1 MKVLVTGARGFI
13 GQNLCESLKNIRD
26 GKDRRECW
34 GGFAPLEVME
44 CDHTTSRHDLA
55 AMCARAD
62 FVVHLAGVNRPQ
74 DPAEYDAGN
83 VGFTRDLLDLLE
95 ERENA
100 APVLLA
106 SSVQAT
112 LAGRYA
118 GSAYGTSKLAA
129 EELVRDHASWCGGE
143 ALIYRFPNVYGKWS
157 RPNYNSAI
165 ATFCHQIARGLPFQV
180 NDPSVELDLL
190 YIDDLVDEVLCAIAG
205 NPTRTK
211 DGFCVAGPV
220 DHVALSQIVILL
232 ESFAMARRA
241 RSVPDVTINSFSKK
255 LYSTYL
261 SFVDPADAAYPLTMN
276 VDERG
281 SFTEML
287 RTPDRGQVSINVSRP
302 GVTKGQHWHHTKW
315 EKFCVV
321 SGEGLIRLRRAGTD
335 ENGRDFPVHEYHVT
349 GEKLVVVEML
359 PGYTHSIVNLSPD
372 RDLVTVMWCNECF
385 DPSRPDTYGLEV

>member
-1 MKVLVTGARGFI
+1 MTGAHGFI
-13 GQNLCESLKNIRD
+13 GQNLCESLKSIRD
-26 GKDRRECW
+26 GKDRRERW
-34 GGFAPLEVME
+34 AGLLPLEVME
-44 CDHTTSRHDLA
+44 CGRSTTREELG
-55 AMCARAD
+55 AMCSRAD

-74 DPAEYDAGN
+74 DPAEFDHGN
-83 VGFTRDLLDLLE
+83 VEFTRDLLDLLE

-106 SSVQAT
+106 SSTQAT

-118 GSAYGTSKLAA
+118 GSAYGASKLAA
-129 EELVRDHASWCGGE
+129 EELVRDHAAWCGGE

-157 RPNYNSAI
+157 RPEYNSAV
-165 ATFCHQIARGLPFQV
+165 ATFCHHIARGLPIKV
-180 NDPSVELDLL
+180 NDPAVELDLL
-190 YIDDLVDEVLCAIAG
+190 YIDDLVEEVLSALCG
-205 NPTRTK
+205 NPTRTAN
-211 DGFCVAGPV
+211 GFCEAGPV
-220 DHVALSQIVILL
+220 DHVALGRIVELS
-232 ESFAMARRA
+232 EGFAAARAA
-241 RSVPDVTINSFSKK
+241 RSVPDVSAGSFSKK

-276 VDERG
+276 VDARG

-287 RTPDRGQVSINVSRP
+287 RTPARGQVSVNVSTP

-321 SGEGLIRLRRAGTD
+321 SGEGLIRLRRVGTD
-335 ENGRDFPVHEYHVT
+335 ENGRDFPVCEYHVT
-349 GEKLVVVEML
+349 GEELVVVEML